1 MRIVVMGQAAFG
13 AKFLEEIVKREN
25 VIAVYGPPDP
35 PKGKPD
41 PIKGMATDKG
51 IPYYQPTNYKLP
63 EVLAEFQTL
72 KADLL
77 ILAFVTAILKPEF
90 LNTPTLGSICYH
102 PSLLP
107 RHRGGSAINWAV
119 IMGDSKTGLTIFW
132 PDGGIDTGPMLLQ
145 KEVAISPE
153 ATTGALYFDH
163 LFAMGVDA
171 LLESVDLIKKGT
183 APRIPQDEK
192 LATYEPLCTDA
203 VAQIDWSKSA
213 AEVYNLI
220 RGCDPQP
227 GAYAKCNQKLVRF
240 YGPKLEKGEP
250 GAAAGTIL
258 GCDETGLSVATKGGI
273 LRITR
278 VRAEGAQKATA
289 REFFSA
295 AQLKAGD
302 RFE

>member
-13 AKFLEEIVKREN
+13 AKFLEEIIKREN

-41 PIKGMATDKG
+41 PIKGVATEKG

-63 EVLAEFQTL
+63 EVLAEFQAL

-77 ILAFVTAILKPEF
+77 ILAFVTAILTPEF
-90 LNTPTLGSICYH
+90 LNTPTHGSICYH

-119 IMGDSKTGLTIFW
+119 IMGDRKTGLTIFW

-145 KEVAISPE
+145 QEIEIGRE
-153 ATTGALYFDH
+153 ATTGSLYFDH
-163 LFAMGVDA
+163 LFAMGIEA
-171 LLESVDLIKKGT
+171 LLEAVDRIKKGT
-183 APRIPQDEK
+183 APRIPQDGK

-203 VAQIDWSKSA
+203 VAQIDWSKSG
-213 AEVYNLI
+213 EEIYNLI

-227 GAYAKCNQKLVRF
+227 GAYAKCNQKLIRF

-250 GAAAGTIL
+250 GAPAGTIL
-258 GCDETGLSVATKGGI
+258 GCDENGLSVTAKGGI

-278 VRAEGAQKATA
+278 VRAEGAQKVTA
-289 REFFSA
+289 QEFFVA

>member
-13 AKFLEEIVKREN
+13 AKFLEEIINREN
-25 VIAVYGPPDP
+25 VIAAYGPPDS

-41 PIKGMATDKG
+41 PIKGAATEKG

-63 EVLAEFQTL
+63 EVLAEFQAL

-77 ILAFVTAILKPEF
+77 ILAFVTAILTPEF
-90 LNTPTLGSICYH
+90 LNTPTHGSICYH

-119 IMGDSKTGLTIFW
+119 IMGDQKTGLTIFW

-145 KEVAISPE
+145 KEIEIGRE
-153 ATTGALYFDH
+153 ASTGSLYFDH
-163 LFAMGVDA
+163 LFAMGIEA
-171 LLESVDLIKKGT
+171 LLEAVDLIKKGT

-192 LATYEPLCTDA
+192 LATYEALCTDA
-203 VAQIDWSKSA
+203 VAQIDWSKSG
-213 AEVYNLI
+213 EEIYNLI

-227 GAYAKCNQKLVRF
+227 GAYAKCKQKQVRF

-250 GAAAGTIL
+250 GAPAGTIL
-258 GCDETGLSVATKGGI
+258 GCDENGLSVAAKGGI

-278 VRAEGAQKATA
+278 VRAEGAQKVTA
-289 REFFSA
+289 QEFFGSA
-295 AQLKAGD
+295 HVKAGD
-302 RFE
+302 HFE